1 MRLLIIRHAIA
12 VERGTAGVADEERPL
27 TRKGIR
33 RFRAAARGLAALL
46 PRPDMLFT
54 SPLLR
59 ARQTARIAA
68 RAWGG
73 PDPVEAVA
81 LAGGE
86 FEEVAE
92 TLGGFPEEALVAIVG
107 HEPQLSEMLARLL
120 GGAEPGR
127 LVFKKGGVAL
137 LNVPGRLEDGGALLF
152 FVPPRLLRRIRTS

>member
-12 VERGTAGVADEERPL
+12 VPRGTPGVPDEERPL

-33 RFRAAARGLAALL
+33 RFRAAARGLARLL
-46 PRPDMLFT
+46 PRPAMLFT

-59 ARQTARIAA
+59 ARQTARVAA

-92 TLGGFPEEALVAIVG
+92 TLAGFPEKALVAIVG

-120 GGAEPGR
+120 GDAEPER
-127 LVFKKGGVAL
+127 LVFKKGGAAL
-137 LNVPGRLEDGGALLF
+137 LFVPGRLEEGGTLLCYL
-152 FVPPRLLRRIRTS
+152 PPRVLRRIS

>member
-12 VERGTAGVADEERPL
+12 VERGTTEVPDDERPL

-33 RFRAAARGLAALL
+33 RFRAAARGLARLL

-92 TLGGFPEEALVAIVG
+92 TVGGFPEKALVALVG
-107 HEPQLSEMLARLL
+107 HEPQLSEMVARLL
-120 GGAEPGR
+120 GGADAER
-127 LVFKKGGVAL
+127 LVFKKGGAAL
-137 LNVPGRLEDGGALLF
+137 LNVPGRLEEGGALLF
-152 FVPPRLLRRIRTS
+152 FLPPRVLRMLR

>member
-1 MRLLIIRHAIA
+1 MQLVIIRHAIA
-12 VERGTAGVADEERPL
+12 VDRETTDVPDEERPL

-33 RFRAAARGLAALL
+33 RFRSAARGLARLV

-81 LAGGE
+81 LAGGA

-92 TLGGFPEEALVAIVG
+92 TLSGFAAEAVVAIVG
-107 HEPQLSEMLARLL
+107 HEPQVSEILARLL
-120 GGAEPGR
+120 GGADAER

-137 LNVPGRLEDGGALLF
+137 VDVPGRLEEGGTLVF
-152 FVPPRLLRRIRTS
+152 YMPPRALRS